1 MLPEPI
7 YPVKNDD
14 QSFAYNT
21 VNKRLPEI
29 LTKIIDRMN
38 REANHGILKNIR
50 NHIFSNCF
58 FLNPLSDIN

>member
-1 MLPEPI
+1 MLPKPI
-7 YPVKNDD
+7 YPVKNDE

-38 REANHGILKNIR
+38 REANYGIFTKFTN
-50 NHIFSNCF
+50 
-58 FLNPLSDIN
+58 LNF